1 MAKYIVEINDST
13 LIYSENSNIEQVCFD
28 LLQRHFVFGIELSGE
43 PTDYGEIE
51 YWIVNEKKE
60 RIGKIELIYENKEE
74 KD

>member
-1 MAKYIVEINDST
+1 MAKYIAEIGDST
-13 LIYSENSNIEQVCFD
+13 LIYSEESIEQVCFD
-28 LLQRHFVFGIELSGE
+28 LLQRHFVFGIEYSGE
-43 PTDYGEIE
+43 ATDYGEIE

>member
-1 MAKYIVEINDST
+1 MAKYIAEIGDST
-13 LIYSENSNIEQVCFD
+13 LIYSEESIEQICFD
-28 LLQRHFVFGIELSGE
+28 LLQRHFVFGIEYSGE
-43 PTDYGEIE
+43 ATDYGEIE